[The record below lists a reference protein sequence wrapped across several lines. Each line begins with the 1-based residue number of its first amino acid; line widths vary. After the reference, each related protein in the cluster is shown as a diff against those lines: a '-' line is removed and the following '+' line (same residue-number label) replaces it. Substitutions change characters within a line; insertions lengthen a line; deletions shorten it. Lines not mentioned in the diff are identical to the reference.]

1 MEENNTI
8 VLRATTRAAEQAL
21 ACVSEGAAS
30 LDDGDREIA
39 AVFAARGLTFGCG
52 RAVVVGPDEI
62 RREEAMEIYRR
73 KARANLRAL
82 IGPACALA
90 VLFCGVS
97 FGWIAPGFYR
107 LLVVGCVTWASATIW
122 G

>member
-1 MEENNTI
+1 MEDNNAI
-8 VLRATTRAAEQAL
+8 VFRAANRATEKAL
-21 ACVSEGAAS
+21 ACVSRGPAS

-39 AVFAARGLTFGCG
+39 AIFAARGLTFDTG

-62 RREEAMEIYRR
+62 RREEAMDIYNR
-73 KARANLRAL
+73 KAKMNLRAL

-97 FGWIAPGFYR
+97 FGWIAPGFFR
-107 LLVVGCVTWASATIW
+107 FLVVGCVTWAIATVW

>member
-1 MEENNTI
+1 MEDNNAI
-8 VLRATTRAAEQAL
+8 VFRAANRATEKAL
-21 ACVSEGAAS
+21 ACVSRGPAS

-39 AVFAARGLTFGCG
+39 AIFAARGLTFDTG

-62 RREEAMEIYRR
+62 RREEAMDIYNR
-73 KARANLRAL
+73 KAKLNLRAL

-90 VLFCGVS
+90 MLFCGVS
-97 FGWIAPGFYR
+97 FGWIAPGFFR
-107 LLVVGCVTWASATIW
+107 VLVVGCVTWAIATVW

>member
-1 MEENNTI
+1 MEDNNAI
-8 VLRATTRAAEQAL
+8 VFRAANRATEQAL
-21 ACVSEGAAS
+21 ARVSRGPAS

-39 AVFAARGLTFGCG
+39 AIFAARGLTFDAA

-62 RREEAMEIYRR
+62 RREEAMDIYNR
-73 KARANLRAL
+73 KAKLNLRAL

-97 FGWIAPGFYR
+97 FGWIAPGFFR
-107 LLVVGCVTWASATIW
+107 VLVVGCVTWAIATVW

>member
-1 MEENNTI
+1 MENKNAI
-8 VLRATTRAAEQAL
+8 VIRAADRATEQAL
-21 ACVSEGAAS
+21 DCVSRGPVS
-30 LDDGDREIA
+30 MDDGDREIA
-39 AVFAARGLTFGCG
+39 AIFAARGLTFDTG

-62 RREEAMEIYRR
+62 RREEAMDIYIR
-73 KARANLRAL
+73 KEKLNLRAL

-97 FGWIAPGFYR
+97 FGWIAPGFFKF
-107 LLVVGCVTWASATIW
+107 LVVGCVTWVIATVW